1 MNSFCVFLS
10 LLDIRIS
17 VILRFLAHILRFLAQ
32 NFAFCVI
39 LRHFAYFASF
49 SPTENI
55 YPLIALKRQ
64 KHLKFRPLGQKTE
77 ISVLC

>member
-49 SPTENI
+49 SPTGCEMREGGWR
-55 YPLIALKRQ
+55 LLGMKEGARKRVE
-64 KHLKFRPLGQKTE
+64 G
-77 ISVLC
+77 